1 MTTTSFWCASVQG
14 RPAQT
19 ASKYPADLKSRF
31 LEGLTGPELK
41 SVMAA
46 SRQRHYPAKSVI
58 TNQGDPADYFFLLKE
73 GCARYFS
80 ITEEGQKV
88 LLLWFSPGEVFGG
101 YALVAEPSNYLLS
114 TEMVED
120 GCVLVWRRSKM
131 RDLLARYSRLHD
143 NALFLAGDYLSWFH
157 ASHMALISHTAR
169 QRLARVLTSLAHGI
183 GHKVPDGI
191 ELDITNEELAN
202 AANVTPFTASRLL
215 SEWQRNGAVSKRR
228 GSIVL
233 SAPQR
238 LFLHKVEKERRLA
251 R

>member
-1 MTTTSFWCASVQG
+1 V
-14 RPAQT
+14 
-19 ASKYPADLKSRF
+19 
-31 LEGLTGPELK
+31 
-41 SVMAA
+41 VAA
-46 SRQRHYPAKSVI
+46 STQRHYPAKSVI
-58 TNQGDPADYFFLLKE
+58 TNQGDPADYFFLLKK

-131 RDLLARYSRLHD
+131 RDLLARYPRLHD
-143 NALFLAGDYLSWFH
+143 NVLFLAGDYLSWFH

-169 QRLARVLTSLAHGI
+169 QRLARVLAGLAHGL
-183 GHKVPDGI
+183 GHKVSGGT

-202 AANVTPFTASRLL
+202 TANVSLFTTSRLL
-215 SEWQRNGAVSKRR
+215 SEWHRDGVVSKKR

-233 SAPQR
+233 RAPQK
-238 LFLHKVEKERRLA
+238 LFLYPVEKENTPPSG
-251 R
+251 

>member
-1 MTTTSFWCASVQG
+1 MTTNLWCASTQV
-14 RPAQT
+14 RPAPT

-46 SRQRHYPAKSVI
+46 STQRHYPAKSVI
-58 TNQGDPADYFFLLKE
+58 TNQGDPADYFFLLKK

-88 LLLWFSPGEVFGG
+88 LFLWFSPGEVFGG

-120 GCVLVWRRSKM
+120 GCVLVWHRSQM
-131 RDLLARYSRLHD
+131 RDLLARYPRLHD

-169 QRLARVLTSLAHGI
+169 QRLARVLNSLAQGI
-183 GHKVPDGI
+183 GHKVSGGI
-191 ELDITNEELAN
+191 ELGITNEELAN
-202 AANVTPFTASRLL
+202 TANVSLFTASRIL
-215 SEWQRNGAVSKRR
+215 SEWQRKGAVSKKR
-228 GSIVL
+228 GIIVL
-233 SAPQR
+233 RTTEA
-238 LFLHKVEKERRLA
+238 LTE
-251 R
+251 

>member
-1 MTTTSFWCASVQG
+1 MTTSLWCASTQV
-14 RPAQT
+14 RPAST

-46 SRQRHYPAKSVI
+46 STQRHYPAKSVI
-58 TNQGDPADYFFLLKE
+58 TSQGDPADYFFLLKK

-131 RDLLARYSRLHD
+131 RDLLARYPRLHD

-183 GHKVPDGI
+183 GHKVPGGI

-238 LFLHKVEKERRLA
+238 LFLHVVEKERQLA

>member
-1 MTTTSFWCASVQG
+1 
-14 RPAQT
+14 
-19 ASKYPADLKSRF
+19 
-31 LEGLTGPELK
+31 
-41 SVMAA
+41 
-46 SRQRHYPAKSVI
+46 
-58 TNQGDPADYFFLLKE
+58 
-73 GCARYFS
+73 
-80 ITEEGQKV
+80 
-88 LLLWFSPGEVFGG
+88 
-101 YALVAEPSNYLLS
+101 
-114 TEMVED
+114 
-120 GCVLVWRRSKM
+120 M
-131 RDLLARYSRLHD
+131 RDLLARYPRLHD

-183 GHKVPDGI
+183 GHKVPGGI

-238 LFLHKVEKERRLA
+238 LFLHEVE
-251 R
+251 